1 MKKTMEKKTRKSQST
16 IYQNNDISK
25 TEKLEV
31 IKAIQYIYGYD
42 DKKAEEKAL
51 LLISG
56 KSRG

>member
-1 MKKTMEKKTRKSQST
+1 MEKKTRKSQST